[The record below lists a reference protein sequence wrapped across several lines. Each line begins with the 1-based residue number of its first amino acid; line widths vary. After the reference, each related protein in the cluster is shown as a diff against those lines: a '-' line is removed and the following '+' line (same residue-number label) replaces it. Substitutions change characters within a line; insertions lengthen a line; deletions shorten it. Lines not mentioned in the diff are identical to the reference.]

1 METDKQA
8 EFRRMCCALAT
19 VAKKNGCTV
28 SNVVKGADV
37 AFRLAQTYELGDRAM
52 NPVECKEHAAECRQ
66 MAECAPNSRVQ
77 AILMDMARTWD
88 RLTTEAEI
96 AQKSRSS
103 LRVIS
108 DKPSKRHRA
117 LVPAAKVPIGS
128 L

>member
-1 METDKQA
+1 
-8 EFRRMCCALAT
+8 
-19 VAKKNGCTV
+19 
-28 SNVVKGADV
+28 
-37 AFRLAQTYELGDRAM
+37 M
-52 NPVECKEHAAECRQ
+52 NLVECKEHAAECRQ

-88 RLTTEAEI
+88 RLAIEAEF

-108 DKPSKRHRA
+108 ELPSDPSPKPSKRHRA
-117 LVPAAKVPIGS
+117 LVPAAKAPIES